1 MSENENVSGFDK
13 APGPDTFSVD
23 QYIKGKARFPE
34 FTHTVYLDQQAGTE
48 MAECIEKYEA
58 AAARIHQIEKEMLR
72 ITEAGS
78 QSLVD
83 DLTSDLA
90 EEGDRL
96 RDEARA
102 AEKRMKELEGVIR
115 ESGLTLHMRANTVVK
130 FGSVVRRA
138 EKEYDKKNG
147 RGAADDIEYVTAKNR
162 HIMIAQLSAYCY
174 KISNPQGQSA
184 PPLDKEGFA
193 SLVDSLI
200 GSESMR
206 LMIAISKGLDSSAE
220 WASKIDAGFPGGVSD
235 VAGERLGDSG
245 TEDR

>member
-1 MSENENVSGFDK
+1 MSDTESKSGFDQ

-23 QYIKGKARFPE
+23 QYIKGKAKFPE
-34 FTHTVYLDQQAGTE
+34 FTHTVYLDQQSGTE
-48 MAECIEKYEA
+48 MAECIERYEA
-58 AAARIHQIEKEMLR
+58 SAARIHQIEAEMLR

-90 EEGDRL
+90 VEADGL
-96 RDEARA
+96 RDTVRA
-102 AEKRMKELEGVIR
+102 TEKRMRELEGVIKD
-115 ESGLTLHMRANTVVK
+115 SGLTLHFRANTVVK

-162 HIMIAQLSAYCY
+162 HIMIAQLVAYCY
-174 KISNPQGQSA
+174 KIANPQGQTA
-184 PPLDKEGFA
+184 PPLDRDGFA
-193 SLVDSLI
+193 GLVDSLI

-206 LMIAISKGLDSSAE
+206 LMLAIAKGLDSSAE
-220 WASKIDAGFPGGVSD
+220 WASKIDAGFPGRVDD

-245 TEDR
+245 TENR